1 MTIQQIEYIN
11 AVDVHRNFIKAA
23 EACFI
28 TQPTL
33 SMQIQKLEEEL
44 GVKIFDRSKLPVVPT
59 PVGEGILEHARRLL
73 YARNELNRYVEDQK
87 GKLSGQLRIGIIP
100 TLAPYLLPIF
110 VPAFIKKYPEIKL
123 IIHEL
128 ITENIVRNLKEE
140 KIDAGILVT
149 PIEEPGIK
157 EHTLFY
163 EELMVFTSK
172 RNKAYEKQYILP
184 KDIDTSKL
192 WLLEEGHCFRS
203 QILSIC
209 ELQKQSREHS
219 GLEYEA
225 GSIETLK
232 RMVEISDGVTIVPEL
247 VTMQMPKSQLQL
259 IRHFKRP
266 VPVREI
272 SLVVHRDFLKE
283 KLIKALQTEILEAVP
298 DKLKKP
304 PSQNIIPIQ

>member
-1 MTIQQIEYIN
+1 M
-11 AVDVHRNFIKAA
+11 
-23 EACFI
+23 
-28 TQPTL
+28 
-33 SMQIQKLEEEL
+33 
-44 GVKIFDRSKLPVVPT
+44 
-59 PVGEGILEHARRLL
+59 
-73 YARNELNRYVEDQK
+73 
-87 GKLSGQLRIGIIP
+87 
-100 TLAPYLLPIF
+100 
-110 VPAFIKKYPEIKL
+110 
-123 IIHEL
+123 
-128 ITENIVRNLKEE
+128 
-140 KIDAGILVT
+140 
-149 PIEEPGIK
+149 
-157 EHTLFY
+157 
-163 EELMVFTSK
+163 
-172 RNKAYEKQYILP
+172 
-184 KDIDTSKL
+184 
-192 WLLEEGHCFRS
+192 LEEGHCFRS